1 MIKVCK
7 FGGSSLA
14 DAGQIS
20 KVCDIVLADK
30 DRRIVV
36 VSAPGKRDKS
46 DTKVTDLLIRCAE
59 ARLAGGDAADEMA
72 AVIARF
78 ELIRKNLDIAEDIMT
93 HIESDLRERVGGD
106 TGNKLAFTDAVKASG
121 EDFNARIVAGEL
133 VKRGV
138 EARYLNPRDAG
149 MLMTDE
155 FGNAE
160 LLPESMQTLAAVS
173 DFGGITVFPGFF
185 GYTKGGEIVTF
196 PRGGSDIT
204 GSILAAAVKADLYEN
219 FTDVDSVF
227 SVDPRIVPNAAPI
240 TELTYREMREL
251 AYAGFS
257 VLHDEAVAPVARA
270 GIAIC
275 IKNTNN
281 PEAKGTMITPERSP
295 SEGIVVGIAGDDG
308 FCTVFV
314 DKYLMNRTIGF
325 GRRLLGIF
333 EDEGIS
339 YEHMPSGIDSVSV
352 VIRAD
357 GFDEVKEKKIIEKI
371 TEHMKPDAILVER
384 GLALIMLVGEG
395 MHYRIGISAQATK
408 ALADVGVNIEM
419 INQGA
424 SEISLMFGVK
434 AEDREKA
441 VASLYNAFFSEQE

>member
-1 MIKVCK
+1 MKVCK

-36 VSAPGKRDKS
+36 VSAPGKRDKN
-46 DTKVTDLLIRCAE
+46 DIKVTDLLIKCAD

-72 AVIARF
+72 AVLERF
-78 ELIRKNLDIAEDIMT
+78 ELIRKNLDIAEDVMG
-93 HIESDLRERVGGD
+93 HIESDLRARVGGD
-106 TGNKLAFTDAVKASG
+106 TGNKLAFMDAVKASG

-133 VKRGV
+133 TKRGV
-138 EARYLNPRDAG
+138 EARYLNPQDAG

-155 FGNAE
+155 FGNAQ
-160 LLPESMQTLAAVS
+160 LLPQSMEKLASVADYKGV
-173 DFGGITVFPGFF
+173 TVFPGFF
-185 GYTKGGEIVTF
+185 GYTEGGEIVTF

-204 GSILAAAVKADLYEN
+204 GAILAAAVKADLYEN

-227 SVDPRIVPNAAPI
+227 AVDPRIVADAEPI
-240 TELTYREMREL
+240 VELTFREMREL
-251 AYAGFS
+251 SYAGFS

-270 GIAIC
+270 GISIC

-281 PEAKGTMITPERSP
+281 PEAPGTMITPERSP
-295 SEGIVVGIAGDDG
+295 TEGIVVGIAGDDG
-308 FCTVFV
+308 FCTVYV

-352 VIRAD
+352 VLRED
-357 GFDEVKEKKIIEKI
+357 GFDEAKEESVIERI
-371 TEHMKPDAILVER
+371 TENMQPDAILVER

-395 MHYRIGISAQATK
+395 MHYMVGISARATK
-408 ALADVGVNIEM
+408 ALADINVNIEM

-424 SEISLMFGVK
+424 SEISIMFGVK
-434 AEDREKA
+434 AKDREKA
-441 VASLYNAFFSEQE
+441 VAALYNAFFNGN

>member
-1 MIKVCK
+1 MYKVCK

-20 KVCDIVLADK
+20 KVCDIVMADK
-30 DRRIVV
+30 DRRVIV
-36 VSAPGKRDKS
+36 VSAPGKRSS
-46 DTKVTDLLIRCAE
+46 DDVKVTDLLIRCAE

-72 AVIARF
+72 AVMGRF
-78 ELIRKNLDIAEDIMT
+78 EAIRNDLDISSEVTDS
-93 HIESDLRERVGGD
+93 IEADLKARVGGD
-106 TGNKLAFTDAVKASG
+106 TNNELAFTDAVKASG

-133 VKRGV
+133 VRRGV
-138 EARYLNPRDAG
+138 EARYLNPREAG

-155 FGNAE
+155 FGNAQ
-160 LLPESMQTLAAVS
+160 LLPESMHNLAAVS
-173 DFGGITVFPGFF
+173 DYQGVTVFPGFF
-185 GYTKGGEIVTF
+185 GYTKDGQIVTF

-227 SVDPRIVPNAAPI
+227 AVDPRIVPEAVPI

-257 VLHDEAVAPVARA
+257 VLHEEAISPTARA
-270 GIAIC
+270 GISIC

-281 PEAKGTMITPERSP
+281 PEAPGTMIRPERSP
-295 SEGIVVGIAGDDG
+295 SEGTVVGIAGDDG
-308 FCTVFV
+308 FVSVYV
-314 DKYLMNRTIGF
+314 DKYLMNREIGF
-325 GRRLLGIF
+325 GRRLLAMF
-333 EDEGIS
+333 EDEKIS

-352 VIRAD
+352 VLKEE
-357 GFDEVKEKKIIEKI
+357 GFDAEAEERVVRRI
-371 TEHMKPDAILVER
+371 TEEMKPDAVLVER
-384 GLALIMLVGEG
+384 GHALIMVVGEG
-395 MHYRIGISAQATK
+395 MHYMVGVAATATR
-408 ALADVGVNIEM
+408 ALADAGVNIEM

-434 AEDREKA
+434 AADRKKA
-441 VASLYNAFFSEQE
+441 VAALYQAFFA

>member
-1 MIKVCK
+1 MKVCK

-36 VSAPGKRDKS
+36 VSAPGKRDKN
-46 DTKVTDLLIRCAE
+46 DIKVTDLLIKCAD

-72 AVIARF
+72 AVLERF
-78 ELIRKNLDIAEDIMT
+78 ELIRKNLDIAEDVMG
-93 HIESDLRERVGGD
+93 HIESDLRARVGGD
-106 TGNKLAFTDAVKASG
+106 TGNKLAFMDAVKASG

-133 VKRGV
+133 TKRGV
-138 EARYLNPRDAG
+138 EARYLNPQDAG

-155 FGNAE
+155 FGNAQ
-160 LLPESMQTLAAVS
+160 LLPKSMEKLASVADYKGV
-173 DFGGITVFPGFF
+173 TVFPGFF
-185 GYTKGGEIVTF
+185 GYTEGGEIVTF

-204 GSILAAAVKADLYEN
+204 GAILAAAVKADLYEN

-227 SVDPRIVPNAAPI
+227 AVDPRIVADAEPI
-240 TELTYREMREL
+240 VELTFREMREL
-251 AYAGFS
+251 SYAGFS

-270 GIAIC
+270 GISIC

-281 PEAKGTMITPERSP
+281 PEAPGTMITPERSP
-295 SEGIVVGIAGDDG
+295 TEGIVVGIAGDDG
-308 FCTVFV
+308 FCTVYV

-352 VIRAD
+352 VLRED
-357 GFDEVKEKKIIEKI
+357 GFDEAKEESVIERI
-371 TEHMKPDAILVER
+371 TENMQPDAILVER

-395 MHYRIGISAQATK
+395 MHYMVGISARATK
-408 ALADVGVNIEM
+408 ALADINVNIEM

-424 SEISLMFGVK
+424 SEISIMFGVK
-434 AEDREKA
+434 AKDREKA
-441 VASLYNAFFSEQE
+441 VAALYNAFFNGN